1 MKTRGIRTEQPS
13 VPLKLRRRRAE
24 QAPLVVISSYVPR
37 KCGIATFAEE
47 AIEFIQR
54 HMPHRPIHV
63 ISHLDGRGDNVHP
76 IIDQRDPEWYLPVAE
91 LVHELDPYAVHVE
104 HEYGLYEVIGPDG
117 RGDHNAGFLRLL
129 DLIAAYPTVVEPH
142 TVHGRYKDHEDAF
155 LRALVERCSLL
166 LLKCDYQSWRM
177 EWNFHYAPDNVIVVP
192 HGARP
197 DHAHLDTATCRRA
210 LGFEALEGKRVVGLV
225 GWIQRNK
232 RWDLVLDQWED
243 LARVAR
249 ERTGEEWILLAA
261 GNMRDPN
268 DAHFFETCRA
278 RVLELQARGLAR
290 YFEFDPRGDVYY
302 QVMGSCDVVALPS
315 VDETQSGT
323 LARIFAL
330 NRPYV
335 TSAPVEGL
343 TAQTLESEAGLLFTN
358 QATLRR
364 ALLHLM
370 SDARIRDTLSDHAAT
385 YLRDV
390 VSWDVV
396 AEQYL
401 AAYARAND
409 IVAAALSERAV
420 S

>member
-1 MKTRGIRTEQPS
+1 M
-13 VPLKLRRRRAE
+13 
-24 QAPLVVISSYVPR
+24 ISSHVPR
-37 KCGIATFAEE
+37 KCGIATFTEE
-47 AIEFIQR
+47 ALEFIR
-54 HMPHRPIHV
+54 HHMPGRPVHV
-63 ISHLDGRGDNVHP
+63 ISHLDGRGRNVHP
-76 IIDQRDPEWYLPVAE
+76 IIDQRDSEWYVPVAR
-91 LVHELDPYAVHVE
+91 LVHRLRPYAVHIE
-104 HEYGLYEVIGPDG
+104 HEYGLYEVLGADG

-129 DLIAAYPTVVEPH
+129 ELIAHYPTVVEPH
-142 TVHGRYKDHEDAF
+142 TVHGRYRDHEDAF

-166 LLKCDYQSWRM
+166 LLKCDYQNWRM
-177 EWNFHYAPDNVIVVP
+177 EWNFHYRPDNVMVVP

-197 DHAHLDTATCRRA
+197 DWAGLDPVQCRRA
-210 LGFEALEGKRVVGLV
+210 LGLDALEGKRVVGLV

-232 RWDLVLDQWED
+232 RWDLVLDRWEE
-243 LARVAR
+243 LAHAAK
-249 ERTGEEWILLAA
+249 EHTGEDWMLLAA
-261 GNMRDPN
+261 GNMRDP
-268 DAHFFETCRA
+268 DDTRFFETCRA
-278 RVLELQARGLAR
+278 RALDLQARGLAH
-290 YFEFDPRGDVYY
+290 YLEFDPRGDIYY

-358 QATLRR
+358 EATLRR

-370 SDARIRDTLSDHAAT
+370 CDAHLRTVLGDNAAR

-396 AEQYL
+396 AQQYL
-401 AAYARAND
+401 AAYEHANA
-409 IVAAALSERAV
+409 IVGATLSTRAV

>member
-1 MKTRGIRTEQPS
+1 MSRS
-13 VPLKLRRRRAE
+13 VPEK
-24 QAPLVVISSYVPR
+24 APLVVISSFAPR

-54 HMPHRPIHV
+54 HLPRRPVHI
-63 ISHLDGRGDNVHP
+63 ISHLDGRGRHVHP

-91 LVHELDPYAVHVE
+91 LVRELDPYAVHIQ
-104 HEYGLYEVIGPDG
+104 HEYGLYEVVGPGG

-129 DLIAAYPTVVEPH
+129 ESISDYPTVVEPH
-142 TVHGRYKDHEDAF
+142 TVHGRYRDHEEAF
-155 LRALVERCSLL
+155 LRALIERCSLL
-166 LLKCDYQSWRM
+166 LLKCDYQRWRM
-177 EWNFHYAPDNVIVVP
+177 EWNFHHAPDNVIVVP

-197 DHAHLDTATCRRA
+197 DRAHVDPEAYRRA
-210 LGFEALEGKRVVGLV
+210 LGFEALTGKRVVGLV

-243 LARVAR
+243 LARVVR
-249 ERTGEEWILLAA
+249 ERTGEEWMLLAA
-261 GNMRDPN
+261 GNLRDSN
-268 DAHFFETCRA
+268 DTHVFETCRA
-278 RVLELQARGLAR
+278 RVLELQARGLAH
-290 YFEFDPRGDVYY
+290 YFEFDPRGDIYY

-343 TAQTLESEAGLLFTN
+343 TSQTLESEAGLLFAN
-358 QATLRR
+358 EATLRR
-364 ALLHLM
+364 ALLRLMTDAHLR
-370 SDARIRDTLSDHAAT
+370 ATLRDHAAA

-396 AEQYL
+396 ALQYL
-401 AAYARAND
+401 AAY
-409 IVAAALSERAV
+409 ERAMTSSPPRWPSV
-420 S
+420 P

>member
-1 MKTRGIRTEQPS
+1 MTSVSKRAVPP
-13 VPLKLRRRRAE
+13 VPLTMPRHDAE

-37 KCGIATFAEE
+37 KCGIATFTEE
-47 AIEFIQR
+47 ALEFIR
-54 HMPHRPIHV
+54 GHMPWRPIHI
-63 ISHLDGRGDNVHP
+63 ISHLDGRGHNVHP
-76 IIDQRDPEWYLPVAE
+76 IIDQNDPEWYRPVAE
-91 LVHELDPYAVHVE
+91 LVHQLKPYAVHIE
-104 HEYGLYEVIGPDG
+104 HEYGLYEVFGPDG

-129 DLIAAYPTVVEPH
+129 DLISDYPTVIEPH
-142 TVHGRYKDHEDAF
+142 TVHGRYKEHEDAF
-155 LRALVERCSLL
+155 LRGLLDRCTVL
-166 LLKCDYQSWRM
+166 LLKADYQCWRM
-177 EWNFHYAPDNVIVVP
+177 EWNFGYRPSNVMVIP

-197 DHAHLDTATCRRA
+197 DYAGLDPAACRRA
-210 LGFEALEGKRVVGLV
+210 LGFKALEGKRVLGLV

-232 RWDLVLDQWED
+232 RWDLILDQWD
-243 LARVAR
+243 DVAR
-249 ERTGEEWILLAA
+249 IAWEQTGEEWMLLAA

-268 DAHFFETCRA
+268 DLYFFEMSRA
-278 RVLELQARGLAR
+278 KVLKLQARGMAH

-343 TAQTLESEAGLLFTN
+343 TSQTLESQAGLLFTN
-358 QATLRR
+358 EATLRR
-364 ALLHLM
+364 SLLRLM
-370 SDARIRDTLSDHAAT
+370 TDERLRTVLSDNASL

-390 VSWDVV
+390 VSWNVV

-401 AAYARAND
+401 AAYERANAL
-409 IVAAALSERAV
+409 VAADLDTEAV
-420 S
+420 G